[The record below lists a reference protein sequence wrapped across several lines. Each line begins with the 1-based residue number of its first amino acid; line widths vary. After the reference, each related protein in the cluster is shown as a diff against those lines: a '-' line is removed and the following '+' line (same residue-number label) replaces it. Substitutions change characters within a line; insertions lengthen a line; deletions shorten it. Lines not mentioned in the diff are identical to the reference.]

1 MPTCPTVWPDTVTQ
15 QDPAPGTTDVT
26 GPHVNLLVSLGP
38 RPAAYVMP
46 ELVGLPLAEA
56 QSKLG
61 SAGLRLSKLSP
72 VPAPDSASG
81 TVVGQTPARGQR
93 IDSNSTIELQVAR
106 VAVAS
111 APVRFRACARI
122 PGSAMAY
129 AKIEIAPSI
138 LASNFAKLGEDV
150 RAVEQGGA
158 DVIHVDVMDGH
169 FVPNI
174 SIGIPVV
181 ASLHKA
187 TRLPLDVHLMIER
200 PEDYIEQFVRAGASR
215 VLIHQEATVHLD
227 RALSMIRELGA
238 QAGAAINPATPVAT
252 LTDVFD
258 KVDTVLV
265 MSVNPGFGG
274 QKFIPGAVEKI
285 RQLNQWRARYNGAFR
300 IEVDG
305 GVDAE
310 NTAELAQAG
319 ANTFVAGTSIFH
331 TPDPAAAVRQIRK
344 LATDALSQRV

>member
-1 MPTCPTVWPDTVTQ
+1 
-15 QDPAPGTTDVT
+15 
-26 GPHVNLLVSLGP
+26 
-38 RPAAYVMP
+38 
-46 ELVGLPLAEA
+46 
-56 QSKLG
+56 
-61 SAGLRLSKLSP
+61 
-72 VPAPDSASG
+72 
-81 TVVGQTPARGQR
+81 
-93 IDSNSTIELQVAR
+93 
-106 VAVAS
+106 
-111 APVRFRACARI
+111 
-122 PGSAMAY
+122 MAY
-129 AKIEIAPSI
+129 ARIEIAPSI

-215 VLIHQEATVHLD
+215 VLIHQEATSHLD

-310 NTAELAQAG
+310 NTAELAKAG

-344 LATDALSQRV
+344 LATDAFNQQV